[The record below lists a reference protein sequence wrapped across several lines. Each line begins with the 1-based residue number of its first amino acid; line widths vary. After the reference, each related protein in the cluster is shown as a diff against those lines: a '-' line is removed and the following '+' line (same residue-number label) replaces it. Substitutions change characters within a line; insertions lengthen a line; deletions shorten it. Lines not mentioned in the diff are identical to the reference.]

1 MLDHLSLGFGVAL
14 TQINLLYCL
23 IGATLGTFVGILP
36 GLSPVT
42 AIAMLLPITF
52 KIPAISSLIMLAG
65 IYYGSHHAGA
75 TTAIM
80 LNMPG
85 EPSSI
90 VICLDG
96 HPMARRGRAGVA
108 LCTSAL
114 ASFFAGCVSVIV
126 VALFSPPLAD
136 AALKFLAPD
145 YAAAVILALVSV
157 SVLSGRSLALTI
169 SMALLGL
176 LLGTIG
182 TDVNSGVL
190 RFTYGFPQLAD
201 GVEFVAV
208 AVGFFAFADI
218 IAHISS
224 SETRKIVD
232 ADLRKLIPTRAD
244 MAAAWKPAIRGTLLG
259 GALGILPG
267 TGPLLSSF
275 ASYALEK
282 RLSREPSR
290 FGNGAIEGIAG
301 PEAAGN
307 AAALTH
313 FIPMLTLGVPA
324 GATMALMLG
333 AMLIQGIAPGPQV
346 MTQHPQLF
354 WGLIASM
361 WIGNM
366 MLLVLNL
373 PLVGIWIRLLSV
385 PYRFLY
391 PTILVFCCVGVYSVN
406 NSYFDVL
413 VALLCGAAGYVLR
426 QLGCSPAP
434 LVLGL
439 VLGPILEENV
449 RRSLILS
456 RGDLTVFVTRPI
468 SLTLLVL
475 AVLLI
480 GTFSMPMLWRKQS
493 LNKKPD
499 AVEGADRSG

>member
-1 MLDHLSLGFGVAL
+1 MIEHLLLGFSVAL
-14 TQINLLYCL
+14 SPSNLLYCL

-52 KIPAISSLIMLAG
+52 KMSAISSLIMLAG

-85 EPSSI
+85 EPSSV

-96 HPMARRGRAGVA
+96 HPMAQRGRAGVA
-108 LCTSAL
+108 LCISAL
-114 ASFFAGCVSVIV
+114 SSFFAGCVSVLV
-126 VALFSPPLAD
+126 VALFSPPLAE
-136 AALKFLAPD
+136 AALKFMAPD
-145 YAAAVILALVSV
+145 YASAIVLALVAV
-157 SVLSGRSLALTI
+157 AVLSGRSLPMTI

-176 LLGTIG
+176 LLGTVG
-182 TDVNSGVL
+182 TDVNSGAQ
-190 RFTYGFPQLAD
+190 RFTYGFPQLAE

-208 AVGFFAFADI
+208 AVGFFAFAEI
-218 IAHISS
+218 IAHLRT
-224 SETRKIVD
+224 SEVKQIVD
-232 ADLRKLIPTRAD
+232 TRVKGLIPTRAD
-244 MAAAWKPAIRGTLLG
+244 FALAWKPVLRGTLLG

-282 RLSREPSR
+282 RLARNPTR
-290 FGNGAIEGIAG
+290 FGHGAIEGIAG

-373 PLVGIWIRLLSV
+373 PLIGIWVRLLSI

-391 PTILVFCCVGVYSVN
+391 PTILVFFCVGVYSVN
-406 NSYFDVL
+406 NSYFDVVL
-413 VALLCGAAGYVLR
+413 AALCGGAGYVLR

-456 RGDLTVFVTRPI
+456 RGDLSVFVTRPI
-468 SLTLLVL
+468 SLVLLLL
-475 AVLLI
+475 AVGMVL
-480 GTFSMPMLWRKQS
+480 TFSLPGLLRS
-493 LNKKPD
+493 RGSDPD
-499 AVEGADRSG
+499 IVQP